1 MIEEFWTNF
10 TKKQIQRIE
19 NESLRTRLNKS
30 ISQGDADNYLSV
42 KNEFNYDYARTNNKG
57 IILIHESLRIDT
69 TSKIESLMIKLKSI
83 DTNENK
89 KIKFSRMMMAHT
101 SLCCRRQTGIQRQN
115 TSHAPVQKQY
125 RYHKVF
131 PNSIKSLGYLGGR
144 RKLLLQYTEH
154 CP

>member
-19 NESLRTRLNKS
+19 NESIRTRLNKS

-57 IILIHESLRIDT
+57 IILLHESLRIDT

-89 KIKFSRMMMAHT
+89 K
-101 SLCCRRQTGIQRQN
+101 
-115 TSHAPVQKQY
+115 
-125 RYHKVF
+125 
-131 PNSIKSLGYLGGR
+131 
-144 RKLLLQYTEH
+144 
-154 CP
+154 